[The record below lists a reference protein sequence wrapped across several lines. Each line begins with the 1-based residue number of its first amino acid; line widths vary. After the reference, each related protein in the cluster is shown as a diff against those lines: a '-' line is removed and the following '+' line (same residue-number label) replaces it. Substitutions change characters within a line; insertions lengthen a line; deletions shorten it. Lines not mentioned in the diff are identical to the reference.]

1 MSESFRSF
9 RHLTAYVEQQ
19 YQTFAQLKD
28 AIGQVSGLLDAIPEK
43 ERELAALEAKA
54 TEWQAKIDTLKEGH
68 ALTMEQCRKQRKD
81 MQEVLQKEQQERIT
95 AREAYKAEQA
105 QWQLAIGKARE
116 ELAELQRTIT
126 QRKTEQ
132 DTLDAQLASTVKAV
146 LRH

>member
-28 AIGQVSGLLDAIPEK
+28 AIAQVSGLLDAIPEK